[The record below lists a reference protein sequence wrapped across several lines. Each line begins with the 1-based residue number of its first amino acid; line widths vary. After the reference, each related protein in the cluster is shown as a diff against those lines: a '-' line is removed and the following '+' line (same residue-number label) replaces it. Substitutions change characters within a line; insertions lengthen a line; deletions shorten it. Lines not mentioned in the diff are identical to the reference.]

1 MAPKNGPLLK
11 NNRIQIQ
18 GPKNGSKF
26 GSKNWTPKSRIWTQN
41 RSPKMDPNNGFQ
53 KRIQNGPKKRTPKL
67 DPKNGPQKWTPEI
80 DPNNGPTNE
89 TQKWI
94 PKLDPKN
101 WTLDHRSGLSFGCQ
115 DRLHTSAVEKAYT

>member
-1 MAPKNGPLLK
+1 
-11 NNRIQIQ
+11 
-18 GPKNGSKF
+18 
-26 GSKNWTPKSRIWTQN
+26 
-41 RSPKMDPNNGFQ
+41 MDPNLDPKTGPQNLEFGPKTGPQ
-53 KRIQNGPKKRTPKL
+53 KWTPIMDSKKRSKNGPKKRTPKL
-67 DPKNGPQKWTPEI
+67 DPKDGPQKWTPET

-101 WTLDHRSGLSFGCQ
+101 WTLDHRSGLSSGCQ